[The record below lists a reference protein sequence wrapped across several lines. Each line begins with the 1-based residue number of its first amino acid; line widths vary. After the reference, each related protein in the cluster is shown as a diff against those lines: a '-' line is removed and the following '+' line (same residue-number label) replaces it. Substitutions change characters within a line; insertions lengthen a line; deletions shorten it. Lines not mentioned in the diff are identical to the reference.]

1 MSFPSQPIA
10 LTPSTAGF
18 SSTFPP
24 EDVFATRTD
33 RASVFRG
40 LWKKAT
46 VVYENNIGLLLMI
59 ASQLSGTCMN
69 ITVKILNELDPPIPT
84 FEIIFIRMS
93 ITYVFSILYMRRAS
107 VPYPVTGPPGVRYFL
122 AIRGVT
128 GFFGLFGIY
137 YSLIYLSLSD
147 AI

>member
-59 ASQLSGTCMN
+59 ASQ
-69 ITVKILNELDPPIPT
+69 
-84 FEIIFIRMS
+84 
-93 ITYVFSILYMRRAS
+93 
-107 VPYPVTGPPGVRYFL
+107 
-122 AIRGVT
+122 
-128 GFFGLFGIY
+128 
-137 YSLIYLSLSD
+137 
-147 AI
+147 